1 MITIFR
7 KELKDVVRWTP
18 LGMIVIGLLC
28 WQQVPK
34 YLNECSQLPTSLA
47 SMVIIGSGLF
57 ALVLGLLQS
66 LFDQR
71 TDSRAFLLHRPI
83 SVKDIYRGKLAAGFV
98 AHTIAW
104 AVPLLVMAIYLETK
118 GPEKLPVTWS
128 DVIPAVLCC
137 LLSFLFHPAGIW
149 MACREARWLGTK
161 WMPLGIPLMACFM
174 SMARISVPW
183 GWGSAVA
190 MTSIVLLSW
199 MTLSAARHAFTHQ
212 TFLPSSAS
220 EESWSWSNAL
230 GLGLGSLVLVVTLMV
245 SGVGFIVKPDHS
257 LSLKGRRLT
266 ASADGQLWEIEETW
280 KSPRGYKDA
289 PIHRAG
295 RQLSGNAG
303 PNAAFAELP
312 EIWAERTLVQIN
324 SNSRW
329 NGTSPWNG
337 YRRVTSSAAKDHGS
351 VALFEHN
358 QRLYAYTDIEGWVG
372 TVTPQGVYARHET
385 PQGAFNHL
393 SSLDYFLSSTVYNM
407 SIGGQ
412 RLLADSNGIYQL
424 DFDARKIRR
433 LSETPAQAMAVTPP
447 SDKLPEATLWAR
459 DGETLHRYSMKPL
472 TKDQTLPSTDSELV
486 KATHS
491 YPLANVELFATGQ
504 WPLDWVK
511 ESDAAWLTMASVDEM
526 GVVIVAND
534 IAPTFDYRIA
544 DAGGKVQDAGTLPDL
559 VPEQVHGQ
567 VEAIASPPALIV
579 GIPAIMS
586 VVAPDENRQVNAP
599 ALFWLLLGLH
609 ALAGGVGAFVLARGR
624 VQGTRQQVVWLVIGL
639 MAGVS
644 SWLAVVAIYPRWVV
658 ESCTACQRR
667 RRVDTDRCEHCSAA
681 WEVADGEGIELIGP
695 RDQYVMTTAVG

>member
-7 KELKDVVRWTP
+7 KELKDVLRWTP

-28 WQQVPK
+28 WRQMPS
-34 YLNECSQLPTSLA
+34 YLHECSLLSASLA
-47 SMVIIGSGLF
+47 AMAIIGSGLF

-104 AVPLLVMAIYLETK
+104 AVPLLVAAIYLETK

-128 DVIPAVLCC
+128 DAIPAALCC

-161 WMPLGIPLMACFM
+161 WLPLGIPLMACFM
-174 SMARISVPW
+174 AIVTISDPLSW
-183 GWGSAVA
+183 DYAVA
-190 MTSIVLLSW
+190 ATLIVLFSW
-199 MTLSAARHAFTHQ
+199 ITLYAARHAFTHQ
-212 TFLPSSAS
+212 TFLPSSTS
-220 EESWSWSNAL
+220 EESWSWPNAL
-230 GLGLGSLVLVVTLMV
+230 GLGLGSLVFVVTLMV
-245 SGVGFIVKPDHS
+245 FVVSSVMTPPWS
-257 LSLKGRRLT
+257 LSIKDRRLT

-280 KSPRGYKDA
+280 KSPRGNQDA

-295 RQLSGNAG
+295 RQLSGDAG
-303 PNAAFAELP
+303 PNAAFADLP
-312 EIWAERTLVQIN
+312 ETWAERSLVQIN
-324 SNSRW
+324 PSTPR
-329 NGTSPWNG
+329 NGASAWNG
-337 YRRVTSSAAKDHGS
+337 YRYTGASASADHNG

-358 QRLYAYTDIEGWVG
+358 QRLYAYTDIAGWLG
-372 TVTPQGVYARHET
+372 TVTPQGVFARNET

-393 SSLDYFLSSTVYNM
+393 NSLDSFAGSTAYYM

-424 DFDARKIRR
+424 DFDAKKIRR
-433 LSETPAQAMAVTPP
+433 LSETPTQAMAVTLP
-447 SDKLPEATLWAR
+447 SDEIPEATFWAR
-459 DGETLHRYSMKPL
+459 DGETLHRYSIKPL

-491 YPLANVELFATGQ
+491 YPLANVELTATGQ
-504 WPLDWVK
+504 WSLDWLAD
-511 ESDAAWLTMASVDEM
+511 SDSTLLTVAAVDEER
-526 GVVIVAND
+526 VVMTSNASG
-534 IAPTFDYRIA
+534 PTFDYRIA

-559 VPEQVHGQ
+559 LPEEPQGQ
-567 VEAIASPPALIV
+567 APVFVFPPALIV
-579 GIPAIMS
+579 GGTAVLSIVS
-586 VVAPDENRQVNAP
+586 PDEYRQMTAP
-599 ALFWLLLGLH
+599 ILLWFGMGLH
-609 ALAGGVGAFVLARGR
+609 ALLGGIGAFVLARGR
-624 VQGTRQQVVWLVIGL
+624 VPGTRQQVVWLVIGL

-644 SWLAVVAIYPRWVV
+644 AWLAVVAIYPRWVV

-667 RRVDTDRCEHCSAA
+667 RRVDTDRCEHCGAA
-681 WEVADGEGIELIGP
+681 WEVPDREGIELIGP
-695 RDQYVMTTAVG
+695 RDRQPMTSALG